1 MNDRETRCYSG
12 EVRAEQYDNAPT
24 HILGYGSVFNS
35 RSEPLWGF
43 REIIKPGAFDDVL
56 NDDVRGLFNHDPNFI
71 LGRSSA
77 GTLSLSVDERG
88 LRYDIVAPDTPTICD
103 LVLSP
108 MLRGDINQSSFAF
121 RVARDGESWY
131 EDDEGIVIREI
142 TRISRLYDVSPVTYP
157 AYQDADSGVRS
168 MKAWQEARASGALK
182 CVFRSI
188 RSRIGIEVRSA
199 IRIHSINRELNFFY
213 RFLTRFCAAF
223 H

>member
-103 LVLSP
+103 LVL
-108 MLRGDINQSSFAF
+108 
-121 RVARDGESWY
+121 
-131 EDDEGIVIREI
+131 
-142 TRISRLYDVSPVTYP
+142 
-157 AYQDADSGVRS
+157 
-168 MKAWQEARASGALK
+168 
-182 CVFRSI
+182 
-188 RSRIGIEVRSA
+188 
-199 IRIHSINRELNFFY
+199 
-213 RFLTRFCAAF
+213 
-223 H
+223 